1 MNMNMQNN
9 NFIPQANPKASYL
22 ACKTEI
28 DAAIARVLESGR
40 YILGQEVSTFEQE
53 FASYIGTK
61 YAIGVA
67 SGTDAI
73 EIALRACD
81 VGPNDLVFS
90 VSHTAVATI
99 AAIERCGATPVF
111 IDINLDTY
119 TMMPDHLESAIKY
132 INQSNN
138 RKRAR
143 AILPVHLYGQPADM
157 SAIWD
162 IAKRY
167 DLYVIE
173 DCAQAH
179 GAELNGKKAGTFGD
193 LAGFSFYPTKNMG
206 ALGDGG
212 IVVTNDH
219 RLYEKVLI
227 LRQYGW
233 KKRNISSISG
243 INSRLDELQAAILR
257 VKLKKLDDD
266 NIRRRKIAQKYTQ
279 TINGTSMIY
288 PVEAEGSYHVYHQ
301 YVIRTKNRDEFMGYL
316 RKFNIGSA
324 IHYPFSVHQQPAYKE
339 KVLTGKGKLENT
351 EKVCEQIV
359 SMPIFGQMTDAQAEH
374 VTEVLR
380 GWEQI

>member
-1 MNMNMQNN
+1 MSEAIMTV
-9 NFIPQANPKASYL
+9 IPQCSPKANYL
-22 ACKTEI
+22 AYQTEI
-28 DAAIARVLESGR
+28 DAAIDRVLDSGS
-40 YILGQEVSTFEQE
+40 YILGQQVSAFEQE

-61 YAIGVA
+61 YAVGVA

-99 AAIERCGATPVF
+99 AAIERCGAIPVLV
-111 IDINLDTY
+111 DINPDTY

-132 INQSNN
+132 VNQSNSH
-138 RKRAR
+138 KRAK
-143 AILPVHLYGQPADM
+143 AVVPVHLYGQPAEM
-157 SAIWD
+157 TAILD

-167 DLYVIE
+167 DLYIIE

-179 GAELNGKKAGTFGD
+179 GAKLNDKKVGTFGD
-193 LAGFSFYPTKNMG
+193 LAGFSFYPTKNLG
-206 ALGDGG
+206 AFGDGG
-212 IVVTNDH
+212 IVVTDEEQ
-219 RLYEKVLI
+219 LCEKLI
-227 LRQYGW
+227 ALRQYGW
-233 KKRNISSISG
+233 KKRNISSMSG
-243 INSRLDELQAAILR
+243 INSRLDELQAAVLR
-257 VKLKKLDDD
+257 VKLKKLDND
-266 NIRRRKIAQKYTQ
+266 NKRRRKIAQKYTQ

-288 PVEAEGSYHVYHQ
+288 PVEAESSYHVYHQ

-359 SMPIFGQMTDAQAEH
+359 SMPMFGQMTDAQAEH